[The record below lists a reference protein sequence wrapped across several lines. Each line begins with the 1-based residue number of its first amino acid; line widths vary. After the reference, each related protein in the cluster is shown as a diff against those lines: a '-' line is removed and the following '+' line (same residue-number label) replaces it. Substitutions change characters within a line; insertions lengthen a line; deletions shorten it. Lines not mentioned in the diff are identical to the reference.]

1 MIMGEQAVACGDR
14 AQPGRPWW
22 ETRWMIGLVVLG
34 TMVPLLYPPIPPL
47 VDLLGHMGRF
57 RVELDLAH
65 SPWLQRYYDFH
76 WAMIG
81 NLGVDILIL
90 PLSKLVG
97 LEGAV
102 KLITLAIP
110 PLTAIGFLWVAREV
124 HGRIPPTAFASL
136 PFIYGFP
143 FLYGFVNYALSIGL
157 AFLAFALWL
166 RLGRLEKTRLR
177 ALLFV
182 PVSLLIFFCHVY
194 GWALLVL
201 LCLCAEAVQQHEAGR
216 SWPRAGVDAALPC
229 LVMGLP
235 VLVML
240 IWHNQSHAG
249 STEHWFDFSAK
260 IQWVLSALRDR
271 WKWFDIASVIAAL
284 ILIVEARRRDAL
296 SFSRT
301 LVCPALVLSLV
312 FLSLPLVISGSAYA
326 DMRFV
331 PYIFALSLLAIRVKD
346 GRTFSHSGMLAA
358 AALLFFALRMASNTA
373 SLALASDQQQER
385 LQALDMMPPGAR
397 VATLVGEK
405 CGFNWES
412 QRGTH
417 IGAMVIVRR
426 DGFSNDQWLI
436 HGINLMSLKYE
447 AARLF
452 AADPS
457 ELVHPKWCRQS
468 MASWSLEEALS
479 ALPREAF
486 DFLWLVDTP
495 PPDPRALSGMRAVW
509 RGRRATLYR
518 IPHHDRR
525 VNRL

>member
-1 MIMGEQAVACGDR
+1 MTMGEQAVASGDR
-14 AQPGRPWW
+14 AQPAKPWW
-22 ETRWMIGLVVLG
+22 ESRWLLGLVVLG

-57 RVELDLAH
+57 RVELDLGH

-81 NLGVDILIL
+81 NLGVDILIV

-97 LEGAV
+97 LEGVV

-110 PLTAIGFLWVAREV
+110 PLTATGFLWVAREV
-124 HGRIPPTAFASL
+124 HGRVPPTAFASL

-177 ALLFV
+177 AFLFV
-182 PVSLLIFFCHVY
+182 PIALVIFFCHVY
-194 GWALLVL
+194 GWALLLL
-201 LCLCAEAVQQHEAGR
+201 LCLCAEAAQQHDAGR
-216 SWPRAGVDAALPC
+216 SWSRAGVDSAFRC
-229 LVMGLP
+229 VVMGVPL
-235 VLVML
+235 LVML
-240 IWHNQSHAG
+240 IWRNQSHAG
-249 STEHWFDFSAK
+249 STDHWFDFSAK
-260 IQWVLSALRDR
+260 IQWILSALRDR

-284 ILIVEARRRDAL
+284 ILIVEARRSHAL
-296 SFSRT
+296 TFSRT
-301 LVCPALVLSLV
+301 LVLPALVLSLI

-331 PYIFALSLLAIRVKD
+331 PYILALSLLAIGLKD
-346 GRTFSHSGMLAA
+346 GRPFSHSGMIAA
-358 AALLFFALRMASNTA
+358 AAILFFAIRMASNTA
-373 SLALASDQQQER
+373 SLAMASDQQQAR
-385 LQALDMMPPGAR
+385 LRALDVVPRGAR

-405 CGFNWES
+405 CGFNWQS

-426 DGFSNDQWLI
+426 EGFSNDQWLI
-436 HGINLMSLKYE
+436 QGINLMSLKYG

-457 ELVHPKWCRQS
+457 ELVYPKGCRQS

-486 DFLWLVDTP
+486 DYLWLIDTP
-495 PPDPRALSGMRAVW
+495 RPDPAALSGMQAVW
-509 RGRRATLYR
+509 SGSGAILYR
-518 IPHHDRR
+518 IPHHDRS

>member
-1 MIMGEQAVACGDR
+1 MIMGEQAVACDDW
-14 AQPGRPWW
+14 AQPARSWW
-22 ETRWMIGLVVLG
+22 ESRWLLGLVVLG

-57 RVELDLAH
+57 RVELDLGH

-81 NLGVDILIL
+81 NLGVDLLIV

-97 LEGAV
+97 LEAAV

-110 PLTAIGFLWVAREV
+110 PLTATGFLWVAREV

-166 RLGRLEKTRLR
+166 RLRRLGKTRLR
-177 ALLFV
+177 ALLFAPIAV
-182 PVSLLIFFCHVY
+182 LIFFCHVY

-201 LCLCAEAVQQHEAGR
+201 LCLCAEAVQQHDAGR
-216 SWPRAGVDAALPC
+216 TWPRAGAGAASRC

-235 VLVML
+235 LLVML
-240 IWHNQSHAG
+240 IWRNQTHAG
-249 STEHWFDFSAK
+249 STDHWFDFSAK
-260 IQWVLSALRDR
+260 LQWILSALRDR

-284 ILIVEARRRDAL
+284 ILIIEARRRDAL
-296 SFSRT
+296 TFSRT
-301 LVCPALVLSLV
+301 LVFPALVLSLI

-331 PYIFALSLLAIRVKD
+331 PYILALSLLAIRVKD
-346 GRTFSHSGMLAA
+346 GRSLSRSGLIAA

-373 SLALASDQQQER
+373 SLAIASDQQEAR
-385 LQALDMMPPGAR
+385 LQALDVIPRGAR

-436 HGINLMSLKYE
+436 QGINLMSLKYE

-457 ELVHPKWCRQS
+457 ELVYPSGCRQS

-479 ALPREAF
+479 ALPRDAF
-486 DFLWLVDTP
+486 DYLWLIDTP
-495 PPDPRALSGMRAVW
+495 GPDRASLSGMEPVW
-509 RGRRATLYR
+509 RGPGAILYR
-518 IPHHDRR
+518 IRHHDRS